1 MGTAGTM
8 GIGGT
13 VTAGSGGKAA
23 AAGTAGTAGTAAG
36 VAAEVESARKRA
48 AWQVLLPASMSAMT
62 SAVAK
67 RAEAADAMC
76 DLDS

>member
-13 VTAGSGGKAA
+13 VTMGSGGKAA
-23 AAGTAGTAGTAAG
+23 AAGTAGTAAG